1 MAVGHNTVASEHLRA
16 FVERIEK
23 LLEDKKALAEDLKAV
38 KAESKGMGFDT
49 GTLMAVVKIREM
61 GLDDYAEGEALKD
74 TYLHALGMMVEPPL
88 FRAAGLSKVDPM
100 IREHVA
106 EHLHAVVPPF
116 GQGTFEFKWHGK
128 SYRLERAKDG
138 KVHEHEFEPPSSG
151 EAEEAPAKRKKT
163 ARDVEVPDVDA
174 PGAEALGREYAQANR
189 PVTHNP
195 FPYGDAR
202 RARFDEGWRSES
214 GKDGFGPNERDE

>member
-1 MAVGHNTVASEHLRA
+1 MSVRHTTVASEHLRS
-16 FVERIEK
+16 FVERIER
-23 LLEDKKALAEDLKAV
+23 LLEEKKALAEDIKAV
-38 KAESKGMGFDT
+38 KAEAQSTGFD
-49 GTLMAVVKIREM
+49 GKALMAVVKIREM

-100 IREHVA
+100 VREHVA

-116 GQGTFEFKWHGK
+116 GQGSFEFKWHGK
-128 SYRLERAKDG
+128 TYRLERDKDE
-138 KVHEHEFEPPSSG
+138 KVHEYVIEPPVG
-151 EAEEAPAKRKKT
+151 GAKEEAPAKRKK
-163 ARDVEVPDVDA
+163 AGRDVEVPDVDA

-195 FPYGDAR
+195 FPYGDPR
-202 RARFDEGWRSES
+202 RARFDAGWRSES